1 MTLCKRTVGTNSGLA
16 GPLHD
21 SPLIKIHKL
30 LRHTTAWLIPSD
42 ILLSKNKPTSK
53 GCILHEEH
61 NMLENQRWKNRLV
74 VAKGQRGGLGGGFV
88 ELEPSCSLT
97 PGGRT
102 GGGGTRVIRC

>member
-21 SPLIKIHKL
+21 PPLIKIHKL

-74 VAKGQRGGLGGGFV
+74 VATGQRGGLGGGFV